1 MKRKR
6 AGRLASLA
14 LCVMMTAA
22 SVLTAFADGGTFVL
36 EECGDLQ
43 ITLPDN
49 MSAVTRTSES
59 TDRYYTR
66 HNLSYVDVQRAF
78 MEGEIY
84 LQAMDNDNNV
94 TLTLSCL
101 DTEAQ
106 DFDELSDSELSEVAG
121 RFVSSISNEV
131 QYNTSTQDEAG
142 TETPW
147 IFFNMTVTDPDGNK
161 TRQYQA
167 TTVKNG
173 KNITLTLYRNGGD
186 VDLNDYQTLEAIART
201 VEMPGEP
208 FYQNKWFWI
217 IAGCSLVVII
227 VLIII
232 ISLAVKKSKSRK
244 TQDKN
249 DRIIEELAG
258 KYQKRPTGTPEDDV
272 DIEVDITGDDY
283 KESISGDKTYDDISD
298 KGSLNK
304 FADLYSSSA
313 KSSKSSSAKSG
324 EGAEPE
330 KKDFYGDSEPKP
342 KYSDEEI
349 ERLLS
354 GREDKR
360 NFDQTL
366 PETQADSE
374 QASEVSDSVNEKTPA
389 ITETTAEEAAEETV
403 VTEGAAPVAEEIA
416 ASANTENK
424 NDISNLL
431 YALEAARPEP
441 PQNGEGTGA
450 SADSGE
456 PDAETPETAEE
467 AAEDNAAA
475 GEADGY
481 ETADEQPEAFLM
493 EEEQPGEVFPEE
505 EDLPQVPPI
514 DEEID
519 FSAHFREK
527 RRAASFE
534 AAEEVEP
541 EETAPETE
549 DDVQTAEDTEG
560 AEETEAEEP
569 ETEAEEPETAA
580 SEPIE
585 EKPSAPV
592 ETVLIYKRPEK
603 KPKPIETEETVSEE
617 ISEDESSSSE
627 ESESSVA
634 EETPEESA
642 ETFESQDE
650 PEETEDTE
658 EAADEGESGEDAAS
672 NPDDEFEEYVQDEV
686 LVREES
692 RQERFR
698 DSSDFFEEAPSK
710 RSFAKIV
717 RDNEPREEI
726 IPKSGAKATYGE
738 VKGESGEPKPKKG
751 VPEPVK
757 KIGSGFK
764 SIGGGVKSFGTHCG
778 YFAENIKREVRHS
791 KIKKKRRREEELRTK
806 QQNNTAPKAAA
817 AKPADPAQI
826 NKLVQA
832 AKKAQ
837 SAQAA
842 QPSEPPK
849 KSSESRRISNGL
861 VQVHSRGDHAPK
873 KRD

>member
-121 RFVSSISNEV
+121 RFVSSINNEV

-142 TETPW
+142 IETPW

-201 VEMPGEP
+201 VDMPGEP

-249 DRIIEELAG
+249 DKIIEELAG

-313 KSSKSSSAKSG
+313 KSSKSSSGKNG

-354 GREDKR
+354 GREDRR

-389 ITETTAEEAAEETV
+389 TTETPAEEAAEETV

-416 ASANTENK
+416 ASANTEDEI
-424 NDISNLL
+424 DISNISNISHISEGFEPEITATAEIEEETAEPNVV
-431 YALEAARPEP
+431 YEAPEP
-441 PQNGEGTGA
+441 PV
-450 SADSGE
+450 
-456 PDAETPETAEE
+456 TAEE
-467 AAEDNAAA
+467 PFA
-475 GEADGY
+475 EADIREEAADFAGY
-481 ETADEQPEAFLM
+481 DTAEEQPEAFLI
-493 EEEQPGEVFPEE
+493 EDEQPCEAFPEE
-505 EDLPQVPPI
+505 EDLPGEQPG
-514 DEEID
+514 DEEND
-519 FSAHFREK
+519 FSAAFRE
-527 RRAASFE
+527 RRHNSSFD
-534 AAEEVEP
+534 AAEEIGNQKE
-541 EETAPETE
+541 APKVSETE
-549 DDVQTAEDTEG
+549 P
-560 AEETEAEEP
+560 EAEEAL
-569 ETEAEEPETAA
+569 TKEPD
-580 SEPIE
+580 SVQ
-585 EKPSAPV
+585 EKATAPV
-592 ETVLIYKRPEK
+592 ETVLIYKRPDK
-603 KPKPIETEETVSEE
+603 KRKNAESAEPASQKTEEEDKSPAEPSVEEAAKETAEATEAAETAEETEEPETGVESEE
-617 ISEDESSSSE
+617 NTAANGDED
-627 ESESSVA
+627 
-634 EETPEESA
+634 
-642 ETFESQDE
+642 
-650 PEETEDTE
+650 
-658 EAADEGESGEDAAS
+658 
-672 NPDDEFEEYVQDEV
+672 FEEYVQDEV

-692 RQERFR
+692 RQERFK
-698 DSSDFFEEAPSK
+698 DSSDFFEEAPK
-710 RSFAKIV
+710 RSFGIILS
-717 RDNEPREEI
+717 RDEDDEPQDLSTAYDGGQTEADEAAEE
-726 IPKSGAKATYGE
+726 PGGS
-738 VKGESGEPKPKKG
+738 KPKKG
-751 VPEPVK
+751 VPEPVR
-757 KIGSGFK
+757 KIGSGFRN
-764 SIGGGVKSFGTHCG
+764 IGGGVKSFGTHCG
-778 YFAENIKREVRHS
+778 YFAKNVKREVTCSRM
-791 KIKKKRRREEELRTK
+791 KKKRQKAAEERRREAELRGR
-806 QQNNTAPKAAA
+806 QEPKPKKAV
-817 AKPADPAQI
+817 KPAQPERKATAQ
-826 NKLVQA
+826 QPQT
-832 AKKAQ
+832 AKKSQ
-837 SAQAA
+837 
-842 QPSEPPK
+842 
-849 KSSESRRISNGL
+849 ESRRISNGL
-861 VQVHSRGDHAPK
+861 VQVHSRSDHAPV
-873 KRD
+873 KRKQEDK